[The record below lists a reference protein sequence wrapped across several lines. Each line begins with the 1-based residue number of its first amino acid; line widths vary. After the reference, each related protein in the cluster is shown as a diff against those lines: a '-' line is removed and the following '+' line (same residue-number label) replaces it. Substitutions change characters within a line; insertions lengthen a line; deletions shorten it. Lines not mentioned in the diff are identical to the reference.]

1 MKIRK
6 ETFAG
11 IAIIAVI
18 ALGVGGIYGFRK
30 YRDRNSLAASIAELS
45 PRGAPPET
53 LEGLRQ
59 AIRLYEADLDR
70 YEKTVAQTGV
80 YWKILASRLQD
91 RGMHGEALEALERGI
106 YYNPEDPALHYMTGL
121 SAGVMAKSS
130 LNFQGTRENAE
141 QARYYALSEAG
152 YLRAI
157 SLDERYARPRYG
169 LGVLY
174 VFELNRPGEAV
185 VHLERYLETQTR
197 DVDAMF
203 VLARAYY
210 MVGRNRE
217 AMELYDRIM
226 PLTKDPLKRAEAE
239 NNRQFILEGA
249 DG

>member
-1 MKIRK
+1 MKFRK

-11 IAIIAVI
+11 LAIIAVI

-59 AIRLYEADLDR
+59 AIRLYEAELDR
-70 YEKTVAQTGV
+70 YEKTAAQTGV

-91 RGMHGEALEALERGI
+91 RGMHGEALEALERAIG
-106 YYNPEDPALHYMTGL
+106 YSPEDPALHYMTGL
-121 SAGVMAKSS
+121 SAAVMAKSS
-130 LNFQGTRENAE
+130 LNFQGTRENAG
-141 QARYYALSEAG
+141 QTRYYALSEAG

-174 VFELNRPGEAV
+174 VFELNRPGEAI

-203 VLARAYY
+203 ILARAYY
-210 MVGRNRE
+210 MVGRYQD
-217 AMELYDRIM
+217 AVKLYDQIM
-226 PLTKDPLKRAEAE
+226 SLTKDTLKRAEAE
-239 NNRQFILEGA
+239 NKDRKSVV
-249 DG
+249 